1 MPRQAVVVIH
11 GVGEQRPMD
20 TLRSFV
26 EAVLPEPPGD
36 RVKFLS
42 VPDRMSESF
51 ELRRLLAPQTRS
63 RPITDFFEYY
73 WAYQVRGTTHR
84 DLVDWLKTLLIRM
97 PSSVPTRLIPVW
109 IVTWLLVVGVVVA
122 SFRLAP
128 LVYGPPEAYPVRRVA
143 AWLASLVLL
152 PVLSRFALGYLG
164 DAARYLS
171 ATPKNIAVRQRIRG
185 DGVRLL
191 RQLHASGSYDRIIV
205 VGHSL
210 GSVIAYDILKHY
222 WQEVNALHGAPLT
235 VDQSKLEGLDRTAA
249 ALEADASQAAL
260 EGYRGRQRELW
271 QEQRRLGNPWL
282 VTDLVTVASPL
293 AHAAMLLANT
303 PGELRERQR
312 QMELPVAPPNRNL
325 EGDLTYPVS
334 YDVQGAKRTIRVLHH
349 GALFAC
355 TRWTNLYFPGDFV
368 GGPLAPL
375 FGPGVEDRPV
385 HDDWLSFTPLSHTRY
400 WSRAWDQAEARESI
414 TALRE
419 ALSLESRGWIARD
432 ATEPEA
438 TP

>member
-1 MPRQAVVVIH
+1 
-11 GVGEQRPMD
+11 MD

-51 ELRRLLAPQTRS
+51 ELRRLLAPRTRA

-84 DLVDWLKTLLIRM
+84 DLVDWLKTLLIRL

-109 IVTWLLVVGVVVA
+109 IVTWLLVVGVVLA

-128 LVYGPPEAYPVRRVA
+128 LVYGPPEADPVRRVA
-143 AWLASLVLL
+143 TWLASLVLL

-171 ATPKNIAVRQRIRG
+171 AAPKNIAVRQRIRG

-191 RQLHASGSYDRIIV
+191 RQLHDSGSYDRIV
-205 VGHSL
+205 MVGHSL

-222 WQEVNALHGAPLT
+222 WQEVNALHGAPLS
-235 VDQSKLEGLDRTAA
+235 VDQSKLESLDRAAA
-249 ALEADASQAAL
+249 ALEADTNPAAL
-260 EGYRGRQRELW
+260 QGYRGRQRELW

-293 AHAAMLLANT
+293 AYAAMLLANT
-303 PGELRERQR
+303 PAELRERQR
-312 QMELPVAPPNRNL
+312 QMELPVAPPSRNL
-325 EGDLTYPVS
+325 EGGLTYPVS
-334 YDVQGAKRTIRVLHH
+334 YDVHGTRRTIRVLHH
-349 GALFAC
+349 GALFAI

-375 FGPGVEDRPV
+375 FGPGIEDRPV

-400 WSRAWDQAEARESI
+400 WPRARGHTKATESI
-414 TALRE
+414 GVLRE
-419 ALSLESRGWIARD
+419 ALGLDSKDWIANG
-432 ATEPEA
+432 AAAPEA
-438 TP
+438 TRD